1 MDEDR
6 MTSFLRRRAEYCRRL
21 ALMQRDPSIAQE
33 LHALARRYEASLAA
47 AVPRTGSR
55 EISFSG

>member
-21 ALMQRDPSIAQE
+21 AIMQRDPSIAQE
-33 LHALARRYEASLAA
+33 LHELARRYEASLEADA
-47 AVPRTGSR
+47 PRPGSPR
-55 EISFSG
+55 G